1 MFWRMLRPYQQ
12 KTLDKI
18 IEGLSDGS
26 NKVLVNLPT
35 GAGKTVLAAEF
46 IRLCLQWNKRVIFC
60 VNREELVKQTYNKFS
75 AVTDSLSVVKS
86 GMENLFNE
94 DARVQI
100 IGLQTYH
107 ARKPELDCDVLIIDE
122 IHDGYGSKMQSELIK
137 TFPDAKLIGLS
148 ATPIDSKGYLL
159 DGFDAYINE
168 VQTADLI
175 KLGYLAKP
183 ITYSPVEFDLSNV
196 SMVGDDYNNKEVDD
210 IVIDLNKVKSI
221 VDNWERLA
229 IAKKTLVFANS
240 IKHAELI
247 YKEYVRRG
255 YTNIDIIHSK
265 TEDLKTKRAN
275 IKNKQIIINCG
286 ILTTGYD
293 DDTIECV
300 LLARPT
306 AILKLYLQIVGRGLR
321 VNDTKKECLILDCAN
336 CVSKHGLAEDYRYY
350 AVHKAKNNEPL
361 YVCCPEC
368 GNVEPIHVKQCT
380 ICGYDLNIVIE
391 QSKGKPQPKKQL
403 EALIRTYSLQ
413 DELYNKIRELVRER
427 GHKSGYAFHLFRMLL
442 ERKANS
448 LSMLQFYKTRLTK
461 IERIRKNGWKLQSL
475 IYK

>member
-1 MFWRMLRPYQQ
+1 MLRPYQQ
-12 KTLDKI
+12 QTLDKI
-18 IEGLSDGS
+18 IEALSSGS

-46 IRLCLQWNKRVIFC
+46 IRLCLQWNKRIIFC

-86 GMENLFNE
+86 GMENLYNE
-94 DARVQI
+94 NARVQI

-148 ATPIDSKGYLL
+148 ASPIDSKGYLL
-159 DGFDAYINE
+159 DGFDTYINE

-229 IAKKTLVFANS
+229 VDKKTLVFANS

-255 YTNIDIIHSK
+255 YKNIDIIHSK
-265 TEDLKTKRAN
+265 TEDLETKRAN
-275 IKNKQIIINCG
+275 IKDKQIIINCG

-293 DDTIECV
+293 DDTIECI

-321 VNDTKKECLILDCAN
+321 VNATKKECLVLDCAN
-336 CVSKHGLAEDYRYY
+336 CVSKHGLVEDLRYY
-350 AVHKAKNNEPL
+350 VTKKPKNDEPL

-403 EALIRTYSLQ
+403 EKLIRTYSLQ
-413 DELYNKIRELVRER
+413 DEVYNKIRELVRER
-427 GHKSGYAFHLFRMLL
+427 GHKSGYAWHLFKMML
-442 ERKANS
+442 ERKSNR

-461 IERIRKNGWKLQSL
+461 IKRIRKNGWKLGS
-475 IYK
+475 IVYK

>member
-1 MFWRMLRPYQQ
+1 MKLRDYQKQ
-12 KTLDKI
+12 ILNKTWQALETNKKI
-18 IEGLSDGS
+18 
-26 NKVLVNLPT
+26 LVSAPT
-35 GAGKTVLAAEF
+35 GSGKTRMASALIDELLKHGHRVAF
-46 IRLCLQWNKRVIFC
+46 IVDRI
-60 VNREELVKQTYNKFS
+60 ELIQQSYNTFDKKNVSIVKAGQ
-75 AVTDSLSVVKS
+75 
-86 GMENLFNE
+86 ENLFDE
-94 DARVQI
+94 KKPIQLI
-100 IGLQTYH
+100 MIQSFH
-107 ARKPELDCDVLIIDE
+107 SRKDKLPDMELSFLIFDE
-122 IHDGYGSKMQSELIK
+122 VHNHWGTKRASELIK
-137 TFPDAKLIGLS
+137 IYDNAKIIGLS

-159 DGFDAYINE
+159 QGFDAYINE

-183 ITYSPVEFDLSNV
+183 ITYSPVEFDLSSV

-210 IVIDLNKVKSI
+210 IVIDLNKVKNI
-221 VDNWERLA
+221 VNNWEKLA
-229 IAKKTLVFANS
+229 RNKKTLVFANS

-247 YKEYVRRG
+247 YKEYVKRG
-255 YTNIDIIHSK
+255 YKSIDIIHSR
-265 TEDLKTKRAN
+265 TEDLKTKRAS
-275 IKNKQIIINCG
+275 IKDKQIVINCG

-293 DDTIECV
+293 DDTIECI

-403 EALIRTYSLQ
+403 EKLIRTYSLQ